1 MLSLWW
7 LITGK
12 TVDGSALR
20 APSVNLTRPEALR
33 AHTIG
38 NAWFTFE
45 EGRKGS
51 IEVGKLADLA
61 VLNGDYLTIAED
73 QIPALESILTIIGG
87 HVVYAAGPYG
97 RLERK

>member
-1 MLSLWW
+1 MCSSDL
-7 LITGK
+7 TGK
-12 TVDGSALR
+12 TVAGSPLR
-20 APSVNLTRPEALR
+20 AAPANLTRSEALR

-61 VLNGDYLTIAED
+61 VLSGDYLTIAED
-73 QIPALESILTIIGG
+73 QIPALESILTIVGG
-87 HVVYAAGPYG
+87 QLMYAAGPYRG
-97 RLERK
+97 LIRK